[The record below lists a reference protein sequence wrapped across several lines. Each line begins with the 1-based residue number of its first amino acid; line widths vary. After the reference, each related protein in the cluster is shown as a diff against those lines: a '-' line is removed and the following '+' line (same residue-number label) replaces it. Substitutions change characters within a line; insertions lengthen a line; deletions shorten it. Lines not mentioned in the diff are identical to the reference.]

1 MISKLMLSNSKT
13 VLSKISKPNKRAFS
27 LPALSTLFS
36 ITLLSACASLS
47 PSQDLTK
54 LYVFDCGDI
63 EVRDLSIFTPGINEG
78 QVKQMTDSCY
88 LIQHEKGMLL
98 WDAGLSDSLGPKG
111 VDAWEGKFH
120 LSVSHPLAKQ
130 LDEININPTDIDFI
144 GISHFHGDHTGN
156 ANLFTQAALII
167 QQEEYDVAFG
177 DDPAAA
183 GFDPDSYKDLD
194 KSKIKITSGDFD
206 VFGDGTVVIKRA
218 IGHTP
223 GHQVLFVDLA
233 ESGPILLSGD
243 LYHFTD
249 NRTNKRVPSFNFNKA
264 QTLEAME
271 QIEAFVEQKKAQF
284 WIQHDLEQNKAIKH
298 APAYY
303 Q

>member
-1 MISKLMLSNSKT
+1 MIAKSIFSNST
-13 VLSKISKPNKRAFS
+13 ISFS
-27 LPALSTLFS
+27 SLLALTTLFS

-47 PSQDLTK
+47 TSKNLTR

-78 QVKQMTDSCY
+78 QVKQMTNSCY

-98 WDAGLSDSLGPKG
+98 WDAGLSDALGPKG

-120 LSVSHPLAKQ
+120 LSVSHPLSEQ
-130 LDEININPTDIDFI
+130 LSEINVKPSDVDFI

-167 QQEEYDVAFG
+167 QQEEYDAAFG
-177 DDPAAA
+177 DDPSAS
-183 GFDPDSYKDLD
+183 GFNPDSYNNLD
-194 KSKIKITSGDFD
+194 KSKIEITSGDYD

-218 IGHTP
+218 VGHTP
-223 GHQVLFVDLA
+223 GHQVLFLDLA

-249 NRTNKRVPSFNFNKA
+249 NRTHKRVPSFNFNKE
-264 QTLEAME
+264 LSLDAME
-271 QIEAFVEQKKAQF
+271 QIETFVEQKKARF

>member
-1 MISKLMLSNSKT
+1 MIFQSIFFISKT
-13 VLSKISKPNKRAFS
+13 VLSNLILPNKIASR
-27 LPALSTLFS
+27 LPVLCTLLA
-36 ITLLSACASLS
+36 ITLLSACASIS
-47 PSQDLTK
+47 PSKDLTK

-88 LIQHEKGMLL
+88 LIQHKKGMLL

-111 VDAWEGKFH
+111 MDAWEGKFH

-130 LDEININPTDIDFI
+130 LEEININPTEIDFI

-177 DDPAAA
+177 DDPGAA
-183 GFDPDSYKDLD
+183 GFNPDSYKDLD
-194 KSKIKITSGDFD
+194 KSKIKIISSDFD
-206 VFGDGTVVIKRA
+206 VFSDGTVVIKRA
-218 IGHTP
+218 VGHTP

-249 NRTNKRVPSFNFNKA
+249 NRTNKRVPSFNFDKT

-271 QIEAFVEQKKAQF
+271 KIEAFVEKKKAQF